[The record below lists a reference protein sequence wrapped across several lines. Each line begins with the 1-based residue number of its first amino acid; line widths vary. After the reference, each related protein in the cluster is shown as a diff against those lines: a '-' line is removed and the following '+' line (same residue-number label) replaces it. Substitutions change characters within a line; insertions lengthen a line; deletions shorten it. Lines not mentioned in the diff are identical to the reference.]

1 MVILAED
8 DVIQEKLKCCDINVQ
23 TMAQVRPIQVY
34 PATVLS
40 LLYSHLG
47 KFAFCFITH

>member
-1 MVILAED
+1 MVSVVILAED
-8 DVIQEKLKCCDINVQ
+8 DTIQEKLASYDIRVQ
-23 TMAQVRPIQVY
+23 TIAQVRPIQVY

-47 KFAFCFITH
+47 